1 MTEKQIA
8 RYQLVSRFAGLAML
22 VFGAIAAFDWLGKVH
37 PFEGVSLTQIFA
49 GLATLC
55 GVVTRWAA
63 GQLPASK
70 PKVLPL
76 GLIALVL
83 ACGLMYAG
91 ACKVPPLAMAY
102 RGFGLLTVARDSG
115 GEVLTNVNRARAVKC
130 RADHPLATDKP
141 GRIAC
146 LKNVEADQAAWVE
159 HIKPAITATASTYWL
174 ACESAYVLVESKL
187 DKSSKAAQLACA
199 ALTAL
204 EVTLNQYAAQLG
216 KLRAVLLGAVSGGK
230 VLICR

>member
-8 RYQLVSRFAGLAML
+8 RYQLVSRFSALAML
-22 VFGAIAAFDWLGKVH
+22 LFGAVATSDLLGKVH
-37 PFEGVSLTQIFA
+37 PLDGVTMTQVFA
-49 GLATLC
+49 LLATVC
-55 GVVTRWAA
+55 GLVTRWAA

-70 PKVLPL
+70 PKLPL

-174 ACESAYVLVESKL
+174 ACESAYVLESN
-187 DKSSKAAQLACA
+187 KSSKAAQLACA